1 MSIIEVYVFLVTKGR
16 VAHKGGA
23 GGFQPPAKDPAS
35 AERALARF
43 TARFAQFLS
52 YTKRLAKQGAYGI
65 LTWQAG
71 FVRTVA
77 RLQAQRHAE
86 NPSFFFRYF
95 IFFIIFKRRPF
106 KL

>member
-43 TARFAQFLS
+43 TARNAQFLS
-52 YTKRLAKQGAYGI
+52 YTKRLAKQGA
-65 LTWQAG
+65 TAWQRGKAG
-71 FVRTVA
+71 VLRVRFA
-77 RLQAQRHAE
+77 LEAW
-86 NPSFFFRYF
+86 
-95 IFFIIFKRRPF
+95 
-106 KL
+106 